1 MSVGHAKD
9 FWSGILFASLGLIF
23 VFFAQEHELG
33 TAARMGPAY
42 FPTLLGGS
50 LTALGC
56 FIAVKAYFSKP
67 STDSRVTP
75 FQWRVLGLI
84 LGAVLA
90 FSLLL
95 EILGLM
101 LSIAIMVFIAVLA
114 SPQTRF
120 KETLAMIAILDTL
133 AYFTFVYGIGMLIPV
148 WPSFL

>member
-33 TAARMGPAY
+33 SAARMGPAY

-50 LTALGC
+50 LAALGC
-56 FIAVKAYFSKP
+56 FIAIKAYFSKP
-67 STDSRVTP
+67 SAQGHVSR
-75 FQWRVLGLI
+75 FQWPILGLI

-95 EILGLM
+95 EHLGLM
-101 LSIAIMVFIAVLA
+101 LSIAVMIVIASMA
-114 SPQTRF
+114 SPQTRL
-120 KETLAMIAILDTL
+120 KETLAMIAILDAV
-133 AYFTFVYGIGMLIPV
+133 AYATFIYGIGMLIPV
-148 WPSFL
+148 WPTFL